1 MLKLQSSNL
10 SSRMTFFVAL
20 GGIVV
25 GLLVGFLTGVN
36 PLLVGAALFS
46 VAVLVWF
53 FAKFEQAVILL
64 LILRSS
70 LDIFSDYQ
78 IPAAFAIGLDLLT
91 VLYVTLKLLTGQRVH
106 VDKFWWCFAGWI
118 LLQGLWIILLPL
130 GGLGLDASYLL
141 DGIRE
146 WVRLFSWLMIYLLVM
161 QLKNRVQP
169 ESVINMLFFSLCIP
183 LTVAVI
189 QIIIPPSFLP
199 PLLVFQT
206 EGVVEAGSRINGT
219 LGHPAT
225 FASFLLLFIGLTFWK
240 ISQSSRR
247 LPWLLLLTTLVFFLV
262 STKALTVLAM
272 LLVLILVL
280 ISPRLNLM
288 KLMGGIVLFALV
300 IGLFASTEFGQERLT
315 SIYETPL
322 LNPDIDISR
331 AITLSSSD
339 GNSFNWRIAQWSLLL
354 EAWQHHPILGYG
366 LNTARHLTRFD
377 LYAHNDYI
385 RALVEGGIVGLVSF
399 LSIIVGQ
406 IFYLINLIYS
416 SPRNSSKRRLCL
428 ILIGIF
434 LGLMLGMLTDNIL
447 THTTLFFYWFLLV
460 AVVGWDWKEGQ
471 TDNENTLANQQLNF
485 TDN

>member
-1 MLKLQSSNL
+1 
-10 SSRMTFFVAL
+10 
-20 GGIVV
+20 
-25 GLLVGFLTGVN
+25 
-36 PLLVGAALFS
+36 
-46 VAVLVWF
+46 
-53 FAKFEQAVILL
+53 
-64 LILRSS
+64 
-70 LDIFSDYQ
+70 
-78 IPAAFAIGLDLLT
+78 
-91 VLYVTLKLLTGQRVH
+91 
-106 VDKFWWCFAGWI
+106 
-118 LLQGLWIILLPL
+118 
-130 GGLGLDASYLL
+130 
-141 DGIRE
+141 
-146 WVRLFSWLMIYLLVM
+146 MIYLLVM

-219 LGHPAT
+219 LGHPST
-225 FASFLLLFIGLTFWK
+225 YASFLLLFIGLTFWK